1 MIHSET
7 KLRKKPLKDIG
18 ISFQGKN
25 ISKNILSLLIKFPMS
40 KRNEILIIG
49 NGRSVLEYFF
59 GKQIN
64 TISIVGRIN
73 NFAIRNYSEYIGQRT
88 DIWFNGA
95 NQNLKRQKVIPNEVV
110 VFIPPGI
117 LRRKKE
123 KIHDR
128 ISRRLHINKEKY
140 SLIPLETME
149 NYEILTGVK
158 RPTTGTSCILWA
170 IENFEKVIIH
180 GFDFFIDSKSH
191 YNDNFI
197 TKWLIDW
204 GINKKGGK
212 HNMMAEK
219 IYIEKLIQD
228 KKVIQ
233 LKEYLQS

>member
-1 MIHSET
+1 
-7 KLRKKPLKDIG
+7 
-18 ISFQGKN
+18 
-25 ISKNILSLLIKFPMS
+25 MS
-40 KRNEILIIG
+40 KRKEILIIG
-49 NGRSVLEYFF
+49 NGRSVLEYPF

-73 NFAIRNYSEYIGQRT
+73 NFTIKNYSEYIGQRT

-95 NQNLKRQKVIPNEVV
+95 NQNLKRQKVIPDEVV
-110 VFIPPGI
+110 VFIPPEI

-123 KIHDR
+123 KVHDQ
-128 ISRRLHINKEKY
+128 ISNRLHIDKKYY
-140 SLIPLETME
+140 SLMPLEVME
-149 NYEILTGVK
+149 NYEKITGVK
-158 RPTTGTSCILWA
+158 RPTTGTASILWA
-170 IENFEKVIIH
+170 VENFEKVLIH

-197 TKWLIDW
+197 TKWLIEK

-233 LKEYLQS
+233 LKEYLKS

>member
-1 MIHSET
+1 
-7 KLRKKPLKDIG
+7 
-18 ISFQGKN
+18 
-25 ISKNILSLLIKFPMS
+25 MS
-40 KRNEILIIG
+40 KRKEILIIG
-49 NGRSVLEYFF
+49 NGRSVLDHSF
-59 GKQIN
+59 GEQIN
-64 TISIVGRIN
+64 AIPIVGRIN
-73 NFAIRNYSEYIGQRT
+73 NFSIRNYSEYIGQRT

-110 VFIPPGI
+110 VFIPPEI
-117 LRRKKE
+117 LCRKKE

-128 ISRRLHINKEKY
+128 ISRRLHIDKEKY

-158 RPTTGTSCILWA
+158 RPMTGTACILWA
-170 IENFEKVIIH
+170 VENFEKVIIH

-197 TKWLIDW
+197 TKWLINL

>member
-1 MIHSET
+1 
-7 KLRKKPLKDIG
+7 
-18 ISFQGKN
+18 
-25 ISKNILSLLIKFPMS
+25 MS
-40 KRNEILIIG
+40 KRKEILIIG
-49 NGRSVLEYFF
+49 NGRSVLEYSF

-73 NFAIRNYSEYIGQRT
+73 NFTIRNYSEYIGQRT

-95 NQNLKRQKVIPNEVV
+95 NQNLKKQKIIPNEVV
-110 VFIPPGI
+110 VFIPPKI

-128 ISRRLHINKEKY
+128 ISRRLHIDKEKY
-140 SLIPLETME
+140 LLIPLETME
-149 NYEILTGVK
+149 NYETLTGVK

-170 IENFEKVIIH
+170 VENFEKVIIH

-204 GINKKGGK
+204 GINKKARK

-219 IYIEKLIQD
+219 IYIEKLIKD

>member
-1 MIHSET
+1 
-7 KLRKKPLKDIG
+7 
-18 ISFQGKN
+18 
-25 ISKNILSLLIKFPMS
+25 MS
-40 KRNEILIIG
+40 KRKEILIIG
-49 NGRSVLEYFF
+49 NGRSVLEYSF

-73 NFAIRNYSEYIGQRT
+73 NFTIKNYSEYIGQRT

-95 NQNLKRQKVIPNEVV
+95 NQNLKRQKVIPDEVV
-110 VFIPPGI
+110 VFIPPEI

-123 KIHDR
+123 KVHDQ
-128 ISRRLHINKEKY
+128 ISNRLHIDKKYY
-140 SLIPLETME
+140 SLMPLEVME
-149 NYEILTGVK
+149 NYEKITGVK
-158 RPTTGTSCILWA
+158 RPTTGTASILWA
-170 IENFEKVIIH
+170 IENFEKVLIH

-197 TKWLIDW
+197 NKWLIEK

>member
-7 KLRKKPLKDIG
+7 KLRKKPIKDIG
-18 ISFQGKN
+18 ITFQGKN
-25 ISKNILSLLIKFPMS
+25 ISKNILSLLIKFSMS
-40 KRNEILIIG
+40 KRKEILIIG
-49 NGRSVLEYFF
+49 NGRSVLDHLF

-64 TISIVGRIN
+64 KFSIVGRIN
-73 NFAIRNYSEYIGQRT
+73 NYSIDNYAEYVGEKT

-110 VFIPPGI
+110 VFIPPKI

-128 ISRRLHINKEKY
+128 ISRRLHIDKEKY

-158 RPTTGTSCILWA
+158 RPTTGTASILWA
-170 IENFEKVIIH
+170 VENFEKVIIH

-212 HNMMAEK
+212 HNMLAEK
-219 IYIEKLIQD
+219 IYIEKLIKD

-233 LKEYLQS
+233 LKKYLRS

>member
-1 MIHSET
+1 
-7 KLRKKPLKDIG
+7 
-18 ISFQGKN
+18 
-25 ISKNILSLLIKFPMS
+25 MS
-40 KRNEILIIG
+40 KRKEILIIG
-49 NGRSVLEYFF
+49 NGRSVLDHSF
-59 GKQIN
+59 GEQIN
-64 TISIVGRIN
+64 AIPIVGRIN
-73 NFAIRNYSEYIGQRT
+73 NFSVENYSEYVGVKM

-110 VFIPPGI
+110 VFIPSGI

-128 ISRRLHINKEKY
+128 ISRRLHIDKEKY

-158 RPTTGTSCILWA
+158 RPTTGTASILWA
-170 IENFEKVIIH
+170 VENFEKVIIH

-228 KKVIQ
+228 KKVTQ
-233 LKEYLQS
+233 LKKYLQS

>member
-1 MIHSET
+1 
-7 KLRKKPLKDIG
+7 
-18 ISFQGKN
+18 
-25 ISKNILSLLIKFPMS
+25 MS
-40 KRNEILIIG
+40 KRKEILIIG
-49 NGRSVLEYFF
+49 NGRSVLDHSF
-59 GKQIN
+59 GEQIN
-64 TISIVGRIN
+64 AIPIVGRIN
-73 NFAIRNYSEYIGQRT
+73 NFSVENYSEYVGVKT

-110 VFIPPGI
+110 VFIPPEI

-123 KIHDR
+123 KIHDQ
-128 ISRRLHINKEKY
+128 IPRRLHIDKEKY

-158 RPTTGTSCILWA
+158 RPMTGTACILWA
-170 IENFEKVIIH
+170 VENFDKVIIH

-197 TKWLIDW
+197 TKWLINL

-219 IYIEKLIQD
+219 QYIEKLIQ
-228 KKVIQ
+228 KKQIIL
-233 LKEYLQS
+233 LKEYLLP

>member
-1 MIHSET
+1 
-7 KLRKKPLKDIG
+7 
-18 ISFQGKN
+18 
-25 ISKNILSLLIKFPMS
+25 MS
-40 KRNEILIIG
+40 KRKEILIIG
-49 NGRSVLEYFF
+49 NGRSVLDHSF
-59 GKQIN
+59 GEQIN
-64 TISIVGRIN
+64 AIPIVGRIN
-73 NFAIRNYSEYIGQRT
+73 NFSIRNYSEYIGQRT

-110 VFIPPGI
+110 VFIPPEI

-123 KIHDR
+123 KIHDQ
-128 ISRRLHINKEKY
+128 ISRRLHIDKEKY
-140 SLIPLETME
+140 FLIPLETME

-170 IENFEKVIIH
+170 VENFEKVIIH

-219 IYIEKLIQD
+219 VYIEKLIQD

>member
-1 MIHSET
+1 
-7 KLRKKPLKDIG
+7 
-18 ISFQGKN
+18 
-25 ISKNILSLLIKFPMS
+25 MS
-40 KRNEILIIG
+40 KRKEILIIG
-49 NGRSVLEYFF
+49 NGRSVLDHSF
-59 GKQIN
+59 GEQIN
-64 TISIVGRIN
+64 AIPIVGRIN
-73 NFAIRNYSEYIGQRT
+73 NFSIRNYSEYIGQRT

-110 VFIPPGI
+110 VFIPPEI

-128 ISRRLHINKEKY
+128 ISGRLHIDKAKY

-158 RPTTGTSCILWA
+158 RPTTGTACILWA
-170 IENFEKVIIH
+170 VENFEKVIIH

-197 TKWLIDW
+197 TKWLINL

>member
-1 MIHSET
+1 
-7 KLRKKPLKDIG
+7 
-18 ISFQGKN
+18 
-25 ISKNILSLLIKFPMS
+25 MS
-40 KRNEILIIG
+40 KRKEILIIG
-49 NGRSVLEYFF
+49 NGRSVLDHSF
-59 GKQIN
+59 GEQIN
-64 TISIVGRIN
+64 AIPIVGRIN
-73 NFAIRNYSEYIGQRT
+73 NFSVENYSEYVGVKT

-128 ISRRLHINKEKY
+128 ISRRLHIDKEKY

-158 RPTTGTSCILWA
+158 RPTTGTACILWA
-170 IENFEKVIIH
+170 VENFEKVIIH

>member
-1 MIHSET
+1 
-7 KLRKKPLKDIG
+7 
-18 ISFQGKN
+18 
-25 ISKNILSLLIKFPMS
+25 MS
-40 KRNEILIIG
+40 KRKEILIIG
-49 NGRSVLEYFF
+49 NGRSVLDHSF

-64 TISIVGRIN
+64 KFSIVGRIN
-73 NFAIRNYSEYIGQRT
+73 NYSIDNYAEYVGGKT

-110 VFIPPGI
+110 VFIPPKI
-117 LRRKKE
+117 LRLKKE

-128 ISRRLHINKEKY
+128 ISRRLHIDKEKY
-140 SLIPLETME
+140 FLIPLETME

-170 IENFEKVIIH
+170 VENFEKVIIH

>member
-1 MIHSET
+1 M
-7 KLRKKPLKDIG
+7 P
-18 ISFQGKN
+18 
-25 ISKNILSLLIKFPMS
+25 

-49 NGRSVLEYFF
+49 NGRTVLDHSF
-59 GKQIN
+59 GEQIN
-64 TISIVGRIN
+64 AIPIVGRIN
-73 NFAIRNYSEYIGQRT
+73 NFSVENYSEYVGVKT

-128 ISRRLHINKEKY
+128 ISRRLHIDKEKY

-149 NYEILTGVK
+149 NYEILIGVK
-158 RPTTGTSCILWA
+158 RSTTGTSCILWA
-170 IENFEKVIIH
+170 VENFEKVIIH

-197 TKWLIDW
+197 TKWLINW

>member
-7 KLRKKPLKDIG
+7 KLRKKPIKGIG
-18 ISFQGKN
+18 ITFQGKN

-40 KRNEILIIG
+40 KRKEILIIG
-49 NGRSVLEYFF
+49 NGCSVLDHSF

-64 TISIVGRIN
+64 AIPIVGRIN
-73 NFAIRNYSEYIGQRT
+73 NFSVENYSEYVGLKT

-110 VFIPPGI
+110 VFIPPEI

-128 ISRRLHINKEKY
+128 ISRRLHIEKEKY

-158 RPTTGTSCILWA
+158 RPTTGTACILWA
-170 IENFEKVIIH
+170 VENFEKVIIH

-233 LKEYLQS
+233 LTKYLQS

>member
-1 MIHSET
+1 
-7 KLRKKPLKDIG
+7 
-18 ISFQGKN
+18 
-25 ISKNILSLLIKFPMS
+25 MS
-40 KRNEILIIG
+40 KRKEILIIG
-49 NGRSVLEYFF
+49 NGRSVLDHSF
-59 GKQIN
+59 GEQIN
-64 TISIVGRIN
+64 AIPIVGRIN
-73 NFAIRNYSEYIGQRT
+73 NFSVENYSEYVGVKT

-128 ISRRLHINKEKY
+128 ISRRLHIDKEKY
-140 SLIPLETME
+140 FLIPLETME

-170 IENFEKVIIH
+170 VENFEKVIIH

-219 IYIEKLIQD
+219 IYVEKLIQN

>member
-1 MIHSET
+1 MLFRFSIDNYAEHV
-7 KLRKKPLKDIG
+7 G
-18 ISFQGKN
+18 GK
-25 ISKNILSLLIKFPMS
+25 
-40 KRNEILIIG
+40 
-49 NGRSVLEYFF
+49 
-59 GKQIN
+59 
-64 TISIVGRIN
+64 
-73 NFAIRNYSEYIGQRT
+73 T

-95 NQNLKRQKVIPNEVV
+95 NQNLKRQKVIHNEIV
-110 VFIPPGI
+110 VFIPPEI

-128 ISRRLHINKEKY
+128 ISRRLHIDKEKY

-158 RPTTGTSCILWA
+158 RPMTGTACILWA
-170 IENFEKVIIH
+170 VENFEKVIIH
-180 GFDFFIDSKSH
+180 GFDFFINSKSH

-197 TKWLIDW
+197 TKWLINW

-233 LKEYLQS
+233 LKECLQS

>member
-1 MIHSET
+1 
-7 KLRKKPLKDIG
+7 
-18 ISFQGKN
+18 
-25 ISKNILSLLIKFPMS
+25 MS
-40 KRNEILIIG
+40 KRKEILIIG
-49 NGRSVLEYFF
+49 NGRSVLDHSF

-64 TISIVGRIN
+64 KFSIVGRIN
-73 NFAIRNYSEYIGQRT
+73 NYSIDNYAEYVGVKT

-110 VFIPPGI
+110 VFIPPEI

-128 ISRRLHINKEKY
+128 ISRRLHIDKEKY
-140 SLIPLETME
+140 FLIPLETME

-170 IENFEKVIIH
+170 VENFEKVIIH

-204 GINKKGGK
+204 EINKKGGK
-212 HNMMAEK
+212 HNMVAEK
-219 IYIEKLIQD
+219 VYIEKLIQD

>member
-1 MIHSET
+1 
-7 KLRKKPLKDIG
+7 
-18 ISFQGKN
+18 
-25 ISKNILSLLIKFPMS
+25 MS
-40 KRNEILIIG
+40 KRKEILIIG
-49 NGRSVLEYFF
+49 NGRSVLDHSF

-64 TISIVGRIN
+64 KFSIVGRIN
-73 NFAIRNYSEYIGQRT
+73 NYSIDNYAEHVGGKT

-95 NQNLKRQKVIPNEVV
+95 NQNLKRQKVISKEVI

-128 ISRRLHINKEKY
+128 ISRRLHIDKEKY
-140 SLIPLETME
+140 FLIPLETME

-158 RPTTGTSCILWA
+158 RPTTGTASILWA
-170 IENFEKVIIH
+170 VENFEKVIIY

-197 TKWLIDW
+197 TKCLIDW

-212 HNMMAEK
+212 HNMIAEK

-233 LKEYLQS
+233 LKKYL

>member
-1 MIHSET
+1 
-7 KLRKKPLKDIG
+7 
-18 ISFQGKN
+18 
-25 ISKNILSLLIKFPMS
+25 MS
-40 KRNEILIIG
+40 KRKEILIIG
-49 NGRSVLEYFF
+49 NGRSILDHSF
-59 GKQIN
+59 GEQIN
-64 TISIVGRIN
+64 KFSIVGRIN
-73 NFAIRNYSEYIGQRT
+73 NYSIDNYAEHIGGKT

-128 ISRRLHINKEKY
+128 ISRRLHIDKEKY

-158 RPTTGTSCILWA
+158 RPMTGTACILWA
-170 IENFEKVIIH
+170 VENFEKVIIH

-197 TKWLIDW
+197 TKWLINW

-233 LKEYLQS
+233 LKECLQS

>member
-1 MIHSET
+1 
-7 KLRKKPLKDIG
+7 
-18 ISFQGKN
+18 
-25 ISKNILSLLIKFPMS
+25 MS
-40 KRNEILIIG
+40 KRKEILIIG
-49 NGRSVLEYFF
+49 NGRSVLDHSF
-59 GKQIN
+59 GEQIN
-64 TISIVGRIN
+64 AIPIVGRIN
-73 NFAIRNYSEYIGQRT
+73 NFSVENYSEYVGVKT

-110 VFIPPGI
+110 VFIPPEI
-117 LRRKKE
+117 LRCKKE

-128 ISRRLHINKEKY
+128 ISRRLHIDKEKY
-140 SLIPLETME
+140 FLIPLETME

-170 IENFEKVIIH
+170 VENFEKVIIH

-197 TKWLIDW
+197 TKWLINL

-219 IYIEKLIQD
+219 IYIEKLIHD

>member
-1 MIHSET
+1 
-7 KLRKKPLKDIG
+7 
-18 ISFQGKN
+18 
-25 ISKNILSLLIKFPMS
+25 MS
-40 KRNEILIIG
+40 KRKEILIIG
-49 NGRSVLEYFF
+49 NGRSVLDHSF
-59 GKQIN
+59 GEQIN
-64 TISIVGRIN
+64 KFSIVGRIN
-73 NFAIRNYSEYIGQRT
+73 NYSIDNYAEYVGAKT

-95 NQNLKRQKVIPNEVV
+95 NQNLKRQKVIHNEIV
-110 VFIPPGI
+110 VFIPPEI

-128 ISRRLHINKEKY
+128 VSRRLHIEKEKY

-158 RPTTGTSCILWA
+158 RLMTGTACILWA
-170 IENFEKVIIH
+170 VENFEKVIIH

-197 TKWLIDW
+197 TKWLINL

>member
-1 MIHSET
+1 
-7 KLRKKPLKDIG
+7 
-18 ISFQGKN
+18 
-25 ISKNILSLLIKFPMS
+25 MS
-40 KRNEILIIG
+40 KRDEILIIG
-49 NGRSVLEYFF
+49 NGRSVLEYSF

-73 NFAIRNYSEYIGQRT
+73 NFTIRNYSEYIGQRT

-110 VFIPPGI
+110 VFIPPKI
-117 LRRKKE
+117 LRLKKE

-128 ISRRLHINKEKY
+128 ISRRLHIDKEKY

-158 RPTTGTSCILWA
+158 RPTTGTASMLWA
-170 IENFEKVIIH
+170 LENFEKVIIH

-219 IYIEKLIQD
+219 VYIEKLIQD

-233 LKEYLQS
+233 LKECLQS

>member
-1 MIHSET
+1 
-7 KLRKKPLKDIG
+7 
-18 ISFQGKN
+18 
-25 ISKNILSLLIKFPMS
+25 MS
-40 KRNEILIIG
+40 KRKEILIIG
-49 NGRSVLEYFF
+49 NGRSVLDHSF

-64 TISIVGRIN
+64 KFSIVGRIN
-73 NFAIRNYSEYIGQRT
+73 NYSIDNYAEYVGGKT

-95 NQNLKRQKVIPNEVV
+95 NQNLKRQKVIPNEIV
-110 VFIPPGI
+110 VFIPPEI

-128 ISRRLHINKEKY
+128 ISRRLHIDKEKY
-140 SLIPLETME
+140 FLIPLETME

-158 RPTTGTSCILWA
+158 RLTTGTSCILWA

-204 GINKKGGK
+204 EINKKGGK
-212 HNMMAEK
+212 HNMVAEK

-233 LKEYLQS
+233 LKEYL

>member
-1 MIHSET
+1 
-7 KLRKKPLKDIG
+7 
-18 ISFQGKN
+18 
-25 ISKNILSLLIKFPMS
+25 MS
-40 KRNEILIIG
+40 RRDEILIIG
-49 NGRSVLEYFF
+49 NGRSVLDFSF
-59 GKQIN
+59 GEKIN
-64 TISIVGRIN
+64 TFSVVGRIN
-73 NFAIRNYSEYIGQRT
+73 NYSIIDYSEFVGVKT

-95 NQNLKRQKVIPNEVV
+95 NQNLKKKNEIPNEVV
-110 VFIPPGI
+110 VFIPAEI

-123 KIHDR
+123 KIHNR
-128 ISRRLHINKEKY
+128 ISRRLHIDKEKY

-170 IENFEKVIIH
+170 VENFEKVIIH

-219 IYIEKLIQD
+219 VYIEKLIQD